1 MPDKEVIVWAS
12 FSKAKL
18 ISAIEKCNNSLTLE
32 PDKLFWRYLKK
43 IVKNEECI
51 DKLIDIANGYIDLG
65 YWPSHF
71 KILTTII
78 ILKQTRLHMIPLN
91 HSAQLSYFHGRSN
104 NAEEKQDN
112 RQLGDTGRNTTKW
125 YQKKGDI
132 TDYKERRQISMG
144 AK

>member
-65 YWPSHF
+65 Y
-71 KILTTII
+71 
-78 ILKQTRLHMIPLN
+78 
-91 HSAQLSYFHGRSN
+91 
-104 NAEEKQDN
+104 
-112 RQLGDTGRNTTKW
+112 
-125 YQKKGDI
+125 
-132 TDYKERRQISMG
+132 
-144 AK
+144 